1 MNKNQI
7 NYKLFKSFKLPLS
20 PEDRVMG
27 NISVPNENISN
38 LTITI
43 DELNFDFLT
52 FSSSRKIPH
61 QLVNLELQRP
71 KLFFK
76 RDKVKVQGNITLT
89 KRKQN
94 QSLHKYQYILYIENN
109 DSFTTWVEN
118 FISQFSK
125 KRLHSYLIASA
136 TRMKELDYDDISE
149 TVSLLI
155 SSFQDMAK
163 EKDSLKITDNLQLC
177 TKIIDCEKARIW
189 LYSPSSNTLCS
200 KYSSENDEDE
210 IKKDYREGII
220 GKVFSTGEVVN
231 INKSLLLTAFY
242 EKSMS
247 VLAAP
252 ITNRFHKTVGVLELR
267 TKNKNLRFRSND
279 ELLIRMLSICFSAQF
294 QMFNPVNAAS
304 KLHDFNPSQKK
315 KIFDLENI
323 AKDKLFIQII
333 QKVKNLKENIL
344 INYSSLEYLNAILDE
359 LITSSHFH
367 DWKKI
372 HLSSE
377 SETLKMVKNFKNT
390 IIVLE
395 NVDKLSKVDQEY
407 LVEFIDPNQTW
418 VISTYR
424 STDLDKTVFTMN
436 FWNKFARHHLNFR
449 RNKSFETIDV
459 PILELVKSIQN
470 ISSFEEKTDYLSSLL
485 GISSEKEKEAA

>member
-7 NYKLFKSFKLPLS
+7 NYKLFKSFKLPLN

-27 NISVPNENISN
+27 NISVPAGNISN
-38 LTITI
+38 LTVTI

-52 FSSSRKIPH
+52 FSSSKKITH
-61 QLVNLELQRP
+61 ELINLELQRP

-76 RDKVKVQGNITLT
+76 KDKVKVQGNITLT

-94 QSLHKYQYILYIENN
+94 QSLNKYQYTLYIENN
-109 DSFTTWVEN
+109 DSFIIWVEN

-155 SSFQDMAK
+155 NSFQDMVD
-163 EKDSLKITDNLQLC
+163 EKDSSKITDNLQLYKEI
-177 TKIIDCEKARIW
+177 TDCEKARIW

-220 GKVFSTGEVVN
+220 GKVFSTGEIVN
-231 INKSLLLTAFY
+231 INRSLLLSALD

-267 TKNKNLRFRSND
+267 TKNKNLRFSSND

-304 KLHDFNPSQKK
+304 KLQDFNPGQKK
-315 KIFDLENI
+315 KMFDGENI
-323 AKDKLFIQII
+323 TNKSFIQII
-333 QKVKNLKENIL
+333 QKVKSLKENIL
-344 INYSSLEYLNAILDE
+344 INYSSLESLNPILDE

-367 DWKKI
+367 DWKKV
-372 HLSSE
+372 HLSSK
-377 SETLKMVKNFKNT
+377 SDILNVVKNVKNT

-395 NVDKLSKVDQEY
+395 NVDKFSKVDQEY
-407 LVEFIDPNQTW
+407 LVEFVDPNQTW
-418 VISTYR
+418 VISTY
-424 STDLDKTVFTMN
+424 SSADLDKTDFTMS
-436 FWNKFARHHLNFR
+436 FWNKFAKHHLNFR
-449 RNKSFETIDV
+449 RNKSFETLDG

-470 ISSFEEKTDYLSSLL
+470 ISSFEEKTDYLSLLL
-485 GISSEKEKEAA
+485 GINSEKEKEAA